1 MEQPLA
7 FVKMHGAGNDFVMVD
22 GRGLP
27 PARLDAPAIAALCDR
42 RRGIGGD
49 GLIIVDPDRDLDFA
63 MSYYNADGGEADM
76 CGNGA
81 RCAVAFAR
89 ALGLAPGESC
99 RFRTRSGPLAGRW
112 EAGEISVQLTPPRD
126 LRLRLDLGATTPFP
140 TAHAVDTGVPHL
152 VVPVDDVDAVDVAR
166 WGPLLRRHPAGGP
179 AGANVDWVAP
189 GAAPGAP
196 HRLRTFERGV
206 EGETLACG
214 TGASA
219 AAFVLCRLGL
229 ARSPVALLT
238 RGGDTLTI
246 TLEEA
251 ADGPRLHLRG
261 PAVVAFAGEVA
272 SHG

>member
-1 MEQPLA
+1 MKQPLP
-7 FVKMHGAGNDFVMVD
+7 FVKMHGAGNDFVMID
-22 GRGLP
+22 GRLLP
-27 PARLDAPAIAALCDR
+27 PGRLDAARIAALCDR

-49 GLIIVDPDRDLDFA
+49 GLIIVAPDPDHDFA

-89 ALGLAPGESC
+89 RLGLAPGDRC
-99 RFRTRSGPLAGRW
+99 RFRTRSGPVSGRW
-112 EAGEISVQLTPPRD
+112 EAGEISVRLTPPRD
-126 LRLRLDLGATTPFP
+126 LRLHLDLGVGTPFP
-140 TAHAVDTGVPHL
+140 VAHGVDTGVPHL
-152 VVPVDDVDAVDVAR
+152 VVPVDDVDAVDLGR
-166 WGPLLRRHPAGGP
+166 WGPVLRRHPAGGP
-179 AGANVDWVAP
+179 AGANVNWVAP

-196 HRLRTFERGV
+196 FRLRTFERGV

-219 AAFVLCRLGL
+219 VAFVLCRLGL
-229 ARSPVALLT
+229 ATSPVALLT

-246 TLEEA
+246 TLEAA

-261 PAVVAFAGEVA
+261 PATVAFAGEVA
-272 SHG
+272 LDD